1 MIPYATIEEASLA
14 LGRNL
19 TTLESLWFDYSATK
33 SDYYLY
39 CHNILFLFLI
49 FSLVPLPLVFVELA
63 RSASGWFDRYKIQP
77 KVKNSFSD
85 MFRCYRDVMKMF
97 ILVVGPLQLVS
108 YPSIQMIE
116 IRSGLPL
123 PSFGEIAAQLVVYF
137 LVEDYTNYW
146 VHRFF
151 HSKWGY
157 EKIHHIHHEYTAP
170 IGYAAPYA
178 HWAEVLLLGVPTF
191 LGPAIAPGHMITF
204 WLWIALRQIEAIETH
219 SGYDFPWTLTKFIPF
234 YGGAEYHDYH
244 HYVGGQSQSN
254 FASVFTYCDYI
265 YGTDKGYRFQKKLLQ
280 QMAGIRSG
288 LPLPSLME
296 IVAQLVVYFL
306 IEDYTNYW
314 IHRWLHCKW
323 GYEKIHRVHHE
334 YTSPIGYASPYAHW
348 AEVLLLGIPTFLG
361 PAIAPGHIMTFWLW
375 ISLRQMEAIETHSG
389 YDLPWT
395 LTKLVPFYGGAGYHD
410 YHHYVGG
417 KSQSNFASVFTYCDY
432 IYGTDKGYRVH
443 KKLLQQR
450 AMAWNVFKYCTA
462 LRALGSIMILVVIGI
477 IGFTYYALVV
487 ANYGPSLFLGGFDS
501 LLALLVL
508 ALFHFLLIMLLW
520 SYFSVVV
527 TDPGGVPPGWRP
539 ELDIEKSDGNQ
550 EYSSLT
556 VGDSS
561 SHIVRYCRKCNQ
573 YKPPRSHHCSVCGRC
588 ILKMDHHCVWVVNCV
603 GAKNYKSFL
612 LFLFYTFLET
622 TVVAISLFPVFLV
635 FFTDGDSDVTVS
647 PGSLA
652 ATFVAF
658 VLNITFALSVL
669 GFLIM
674 HIMLVIRNTT
684 TIEAYEKHTAPNS
697 PYNLGRKQ
705 NFEQVFY
712 LHLTCFYGRFFEV
725 NGRSFP
731 LLILDINTIKASF
744 FKVSLFF
751 LLDQVFGKD
760 KLYWFVPL
768 YT

>member
-1 MIPYATIEEASLA
+1 MIPYPTVQDASVA

-19 TTLESLWFDYSATK
+19 TLFETVWFDYSATK
-33 SDYYLY
+33 SDFHVY
-39 CHNILFLFLI
+39 CHTILVLFLV
-49 FSLVPLPLVFVELA
+49 FSLAPLPFVFVELT
-63 RSASGWFDRYKIQP
+63 GWFERFKIQP
-77 KVKNSFSD
+77 KVKYSLSD
-85 MFRCYRDVMKMF
+85 MFLCYKEVMKLF
-97 ILVVGPLQLVS
+97 LRVVGTLQFVT
-108 YPSIQMIE
+108 YPSI
-116 IRSGLPL
+116 
-123 PSFGEIAAQLVVYF
+123 
-137 LVEDYTNYW
+137 
-146 VHRFF
+146 
-151 HSKWGY
+151 
-157 EKIHHIHHEYTAP
+157 
-170 IGYAAPYA
+170 
-178 HWAEVLLLGVPTF
+178 
-191 LGPAIAPGHMITF
+191 
-204 WLWIALRQIEAIETH
+204 
-219 SGYDFPWTLTKFIPF
+219 
-234 YGGAEYHDYH
+234 
-244 HYVGGQSQSN
+244 
-254 FASVFTYCDYI
+254 
-265 YGTDKGYRFQKKLLQ
+265 

-395 LTKLVPFYGGAGYHD
+395 LTKLVPFYGGAEYHD

-443 KKLLQQR
+443 KKLLQQ
-450 AMAWNVFKYCTA
+450 YCTA

-705 NFEQVFY
+705 NFEQVF
-712 LHLTCFYGRFFEV
+712 
-725 NGRSFP
+725 
-731 LLILDINTIKASF
+731 
-744 FKVSLFF
+744 
-751 LLDQVFGKD
+751 GKD

-768 YT
+768 YTEDDMKRMPALRGLDFTSRSEESEPLQSL